1 MSTDKK
7 TTSKDPKDQD
17 PAAALDAKNANLT
30 EEQRQHREELYGY
43 KKDDEGTLD
52 TSEQLEDAMSGTPS
66 GSATTGPDPDSES
79 TTDELRITGFNNPID
94 DNNR

>member
-1 MSTDKK
+1 MSNDKK
-7 TTSKDPKDQD
+7 NDSAAKPNQD
-17 PAAALDAKNANLT
+17 PAAALDAKSSGLT

-43 KKDDEGTLD
+43 KKDEEGTLD

-66 GSATTGPDPDSES
+66 GATTGPDPDTES
-79 TTDELRITGFNNPID
+79 TSDELRITGFNNPID

>member
-7 TTSKDPKDQD
+7 NESNDKLNQD
-17 PAAALDAKNANLT
+17 PAAALDAKNSNLT
-30 EEQRQHREELYGY
+30 EEQQKHREELYGY
-43 KKDDEGTLD
+43 KHDAEGTLD
-52 TSEQLEDAMSGTPS
+52 TSTQLENAMSGTPS
-66 GSATTGPDPDSES
+66 GATTGPDPDTES